1 MGIAEESTAIGTDA
15 SGCNLLSGLTLD
27 HLTQQELIGKALRMI
42 PKAQGADGAASIKL
56 EEYPN
61 HFTMIALRQK
71 DGGGELHEDFADI
84 FFVVQ
89 GSATLLTGGSVQDS
103 EIVSTGEI
111 RGKAV
116 VNGKAT
122 TLRQGDFAHIPA
134 GLPHQLLVA
143 EGETFVYFVIKV
155 KEK

>member
-1 MGIAEESTAIGTDA
+1 MGIAEKSIATGTDA
-15 SGCNLLSGLTLD
+15 SENALWNGLTLD
-27 HLTQQELIGKALRMI
+27 HWKQQDLIEKALKLI
-42 PKAQGADGAASIKL
+42 PKAQAADGAAGIKL

-61 HFTMIALRQK
+61 HFTMISMRQK
-71 DGGGELHEDFADI
+71 DGGAEVHESFADI

-89 GSATLLTGGSVQDS
+89 GSATLLTGGTVQNN
-103 EIVSTGEI
+103 ETVSAGEM
-111 RGKAV
+111 RGTAV
-116 VNGKAT
+116 VNGKAA

-134 GLPHQLLVA
+134 GLPHQLLVP